1 MRGAPVSA
9 TRQARAMSPAE
20 IRALV
25 VRLDTTSARVEEEI
39 WAQLRDLG
47 VTVVP
52 YLLEAY
58 RSFRKSKGRVSLVF
72 HAIRYARTSDE
83 AFRLGI
89 DALSDKATLVRYR
102 ACSLLAYSQRTD
114 AIKYLKTLLTH
125 PDARTAE
132 DASAAIDAISSRN
145 HHYFVDRD
153 HSGRSFWQ
161 VNEGDV
167 RA

>member
-1 MRGAPVSA
+1 M
-9 TRQARAMSPAE
+9 TPAE
-20 IRALV
+20 IRELV
-25 VRLDTTSARVEEEI
+25 LRLDTTSARDEAET

-58 RSFRKSKGRVSLVF
+58 RTFRKSKGRVSLVF
-72 HAIRYARTSDE
+72 HAIGYARTSEE

-89 DALSDKATLVRYR
+89 EALSDKATLVRYR
-102 ACSLLAYSQRTD
+102 ACGLLAYSQRPD
-114 AIKYLKTLLTH
+114 AIPHLKTLLAH
-125 PDARTAE
+125 PDARTVE
-132 DASAAIDAISSRN
+132 DARAAIDAISNRN
-145 HHYFVDRD
+145 HHYFVDRG

-161 VNEGDV
+161 VKEGDV

>member
-1 MRGAPVSA
+1 MTP
-9 TRQARAMSPAE
+9 TE
-20 IRALV
+20 IRELV
-25 VRLDTTSARVEEEI
+25 LGLDTTSARDEEET

-58 RSFRKSKGRVSLVF
+58 RTFRKAKGRVSLVF
-72 HAIRYARTSDE
+72 HAIRYARTSEE

-89 DALSDKATLVRYR
+89 EALSDKATLVRYR
-102 ACSLLAYSQRTD
+102 ACGLLAYSQRPD
-114 AIKYLKTLLTH
+114 SIPHLKALLTH
-125 PDARTAE
+125 ADARTAE
-132 DASAAIDAISSRN
+132 DAKAAIDAISNGN
-145 HHYFVDRD
+145 HHYFVDRG

>member
-1 MRGAPVSA
+1 MTP
-9 TRQARAMSPAE
+9 TQ

-25 VRLDTTSARVEEEI
+25 LRLDTASSKEEEET
-39 WAQLRDLG
+39 WAQLRGLG

-58 RSFRKSKGRVSLVF
+58 RAFRKSKGRVSLVF
-72 HAIRYARTSDE
+72 HAIRYARTSEE

-89 DALSDKATLVRYR
+89 QALSDKATLVRYR
-102 ACSLLAYSQRTD
+102 ACGLLAYSQRSD
-114 AIKYLKTLLTH
+114 AIPHLNALLTH
-125 PDARTAE
+125 SDARTAE
-132 DASAAIDAISSRN
+132 DARAAIDAISNRN
-145 HHYFVDRD
+145 HHYFIDRA

-161 VNEGDV
+161 VNEDDV